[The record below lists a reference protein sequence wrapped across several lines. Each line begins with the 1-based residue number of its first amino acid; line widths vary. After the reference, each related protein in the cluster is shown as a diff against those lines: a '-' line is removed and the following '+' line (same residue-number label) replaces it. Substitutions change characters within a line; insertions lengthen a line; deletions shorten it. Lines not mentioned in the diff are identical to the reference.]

1 MSEYEIV
8 DLLFTAIQL
17 FIDIITRL
25 STQKRK
31 KRKKKNSPPSVQT
44 TLDGLCL

>member
-25 STQKRK
+25 STKKRK
-31 KRKKKNSPPSVQT
+31 KRKKRK
-44 TLDGLCL
+44 

>member
-1 MSEYEIV
+1 MNEYEIL

-25 STQKRK
+25 SKKRK
-31 KRKKKNSPPSVQT
+31 KRKKKNSPPSVRT
-44 TLDGLCL
+44 TIGGFFPQ

>member
-1 MSEYEIV
+1 MNEYELL

-25 STQKRK
+25 SKKRK
-31 KRKKKNSPPSVQT
+31 KRKKKK
-44 TLDGLCL
+44 